1 MRYDGVC
8 DINNYSGCGDYDRYW
23 ILSHAMAIAFM
34 DKMMVATIVTLISD
48 KVAFFVM
55 VATVI
60 WRWINWNNNKK
71 NSSYISSN

>member
-23 ILSHAMAIAFM
+23 ILSHAMKIVFM

-48 KVAFFVM
+48 KVAFFLWWLQLLYGGEL
-55 VATVI
+55 I
-60 WRWINWNNNKK
+60 GI
-71 NSSYISSN
+71 IIII